1 MKKKIIVALNVCLV
15 IIFVSVFNAYA
26 YEYSLEDYGYYKRTV
41 DVNLS
46 KVTSDSYLAAFNSA
60 ISAWNNA
67 GTNTIYI
74 SESSSSS
81 NYLYNKYS
89 ASSAYG
95 WYSILAYNSNEYN
108 YTTKFS
114 ITLNTRVIGSSIST
128 VGKSTAVHEF
138 GHSFGLN
145 DMKYSS
151 TVIMGS
157 LRNRLT
163 MTTPQTDD
171 VLGVKASWNR

>member
-1 MKKKIIVALNVCLV
+1 MKKKIIVALNLCLV

-26 YEYSLEDYGYYKRTV
+26 YEYSLMNDGYYQCTV

-46 KVTSDSYLAAFNSA
+46 EVKSDSYLAAFNSA

-74 SESSSSS
+74 SKSSSS
-81 NYLYNKYS
+81 NNYLYSAYR
-89 ASSAYG
+89 ASSSYG
-95 WYSILAYNSNEYN
+95 TYSILTTGSNQYHL
-108 YTTKFS
+108 TTKFS
-114 ITLNTRVIGSSIST
+114 ITLNTRVIGSDIST

-151 TVIMGS
+151 TVIMGYQ
-157 LRNRLT
+157 RNRLT

-171 VLGVKASWNR
+171 VLGVIASWNR

>member
-26 YEYSLEDYGYYKRTV
+26 YEYSLMNYGYYQRTV
-41 DVNLS
+41 VVNLS
-46 KVTSDSYLAAFNSA
+46 EVTSDSYLAAFNSA

-81 NYLYNKYS
+81 NYLYNES
-89 ASSAYG
+89 NPSGAYG
-95 WYSILAYNSNEYN
+95 WYEIITTGSNQYHK
-108 YTTKFS
+108 TTKFS

-145 DMKYSS
+145 DMPNSS
-151 TVIMGS
+151 TVIMGY